1 LAALRAS
8 PKGLQPV
15 DAEPGPMAPDSSPE
29 ILFERRGAAGIVIL
43 NRPQALNAVTFGMVG
58 ALTRQLIEWE
68 GDPAVTRVVVT
79 AAGERAFSAGG
90 DLRALFDF
98 GRARHYQAA
107 LAYWR
112 TEYALNALIKRYRKP
127 YVSLIDGIVMGGGV
141 GISIHGSHR
150 VAGDGFAFAMPEVG
164 IGFIPDVGAT
174 WFLPRLPGELGLY
187 CALTGDRLGPPD
199 ALAAGIATHRI
210 ASGRFPDLLAG
221 LCGNVPVD
229 ALLGAF
235 AEPAGEGPL
244 SARRGLIDRLFTGDS
259 VEGILAALDAQATGQ
274 GADHRADADF
284 ARLTAAAIRSKS
296 PTSLKITLAQLR
308 RGRELDFAECM
319 RCEFRIV
326 SRLLLGHDLYEG
338 IRSVIID
345 KDQAPR
351 WQPSRLEAVSAAEV
365 DRYFQPQ
372 TDELALP

>member
-1 LAALRAS
+1 M
-8 PKGLQPV
+8 V
-15 DAEPGPMAPDSSPE
+15 PDSTCPE

-43 NRPQALNAVTFGMVG
+43 NRPHALNAVTLGMVD
-58 ALTRQLIEWE
+58 ALARQLSAWE
-68 GDPAVTRVVVT
+68 DDAAVTRVVVT
-79 AAGERAFSAGG
+79 AAGGRAFSAGG
-90 DLRALFDF
+90 DLRALFDA
-98 GRARHYQAA
+98 GRAGRYQEAQ
-107 LAYWR
+107 AYWR

-127 YVSLIDGIVMGGGV
+127 YVALIDGIVMGGGA

-174 WFLPRLPGELGLY
+174 WFLPRLPGEFGLY
-187 CALTGDRLGPPD
+187 CGLTGERLGPAD
-199 ALAAGIATHRI
+199 AVATGIATHRI
-210 ASGRFPDLLAG
+210 ASARFSDLMEG

-244 SARRGLIDRLFTGDS
+244 SGSRQLIDRLFTGDT
-259 VEGILAALDAQATGQ
+259 VESILAALEAEATGS
-274 GADHRADADF
+274 GPGADF
-284 ARLTAAAIRSKS
+284 ARLTAASIRLKS

-308 RGRELDFAECM
+308 RGRTLDFAECM
-319 RCEFRIV
+319 RVEFRIV
-326 SRLLLGHDLYEG
+326 SRLMRGHDLYEG

-351 WQPSRLEAVSAAEV
+351 WQPSSLAAVGAAEV
-365 DRYFQPQ
+365 EQYFAPQ
-372 TDELALP
+372 ADEFALPKSES

>member
-1 LAALRAS
+1 
-8 PKGLQPV
+8 
-15 DAEPGPMAPDSSPE
+15 M
-29 ILFERRGAAGIVIL
+29 
-43 NRPQALNAVTFGMVG
+43 
-58 ALTRQLIEWE
+58 
-68 GDPAVTRVVVT
+68 
-79 AAGERAFSAGG
+79 
-90 DLRALFDF
+90 
-98 GRARHYQAA
+98 
-107 LAYWR
+107 
-112 TEYALNALIKRYRKP
+112 IKRFRKP
-127 YVSLIDGIVMGGGV
+127 YVALIDGVVMGGGV

-244 SARRGLIDRLFTGDS
+244 SARGGLIDRLFTGDS

-274 GADHRADADF
+274 GVDQGANQAADADF
-284 ARLTAAAIRSKS
+284 ARLTAASIRSKS

-345 KDQAPR
+345 KDQAPH
-351 WQPSRLEAVSAAEV
+351 WQPSSLAAVSAAEV
-365 DRYFQPQ
+365 ERYFAPQ

>member
-1 LAALRAS
+1 MAAESTR
-8 PKGLQPV
+8 
-15 DAEPGPMAPDSSPE
+15 PE
-29 ILFERRGAAGIVIL
+29 ILFERHGAAGIVIL
-43 NRPQALNAVTFGMVG
+43 NRPHALNAVTFGMVD
-58 ALTRQLIEWE
+58 ALSRQLVEWE
-68 GDPAVTRVVVT
+68 SDAAVTRVVVT
-79 AAGERAFSAGG
+79 ASGGRAFSVGG

-98 GRARHYQAA
+98 GRAGHYADA
-107 LAYWR
+107 LGYWR
-112 TEYALNALIKRYRKP
+112 AEYALNAMIKRYRKP

-141 GISIHGSHR
+141 GIVIHGSHR

-187 CALTGDRLGPPD
+187 CALTGERLGPSD
-199 ALAAGIATHRI
+199 AVAAGVATHRVGS
-210 ASGRFPDLLAG
+210 ARFPDLLEG
-221 LCGNVPVD
+221 LCGNVSVD

-235 AEPAGEGPL
+235 AEAAGEGPVG
-244 SARRGLIDRLFTGDS
+244 ARRPAIDRLFVGDE
-259 VEGILAALDAQATGQ
+259 VEAILAALDAEAACQ
-274 GADHRADADF
+274 GADAGF
-284 ARLTAAAIRSKS
+284 AGAAAAAIRLKS

-308 RGRELDFAECM
+308 RGRSLDFAECM

-351 WQPSRLEAVSAAEV
+351 WQPSSLAAVTCAEV
-365 DRYFQPQ
+365 ERHFEPQ
-372 TDELALP
+372 AEELALP

>member
-1 LAALRAS
+1 
-8 PKGLQPV
+8 
-15 DAEPGPMAPDSSPE
+15 MAPESTRPE
-29 ILFERRGAAGIVIL
+29 ILFERRGNAGIVIL

-58 ALTRQLIEWE
+58 ALTRQLVEWE
-68 GDPAVTRVVVT
+68 SDPAVTRVIVT

-90 DLRALFDF
+90 DLRALYDL
-98 GRARHYQAA
+98 GRSGHYQAA
-107 LAYWR
+107 LTYWR

-164 IGFIPDVGAT
+164 VGFIPDVGAT

-187 CALTGDRLGPPD
+187 CALTGERLGPAD
-199 ALAAGIATHRI
+199 AVTVGVATHRV
-210 ASGRFPDLLAG
+210 ASGRFSELLEG
-221 LCGNVPVD
+221 LCGNVSVD

-244 SARRGLIDRLFTGDS
+244 SACRRVIDRLFTGDS
-259 VEGILAALDAQATGQ
+259 VEGILAALDAKATGQ
-274 GADHRADADF
+274 GADADF
-284 ARLTAAAIRSKS
+284 AHTTAASIRLKS

-308 RGRELDFAECM
+308 HGRNLDFAECM
-319 RCEFRIV
+319 RTEFRIV

-345 KDQAPR
+345 KDQAPHWR
-351 WQPSRLEAVSAAEV
+351 PSSLEAVSRTEV
-365 DRYFQPQ
+365 ERHFEPQ
-372 TDELALP
+372 ADELALP

>member
-1 LAALRAS
+1 MV
-8 PKGLQPV
+8 PV
-15 DAEPGPMAPDSSPE
+15 STRPE
-29 ILFERRGAAGIVIL
+29 ILFERRGAAGLVIL

-58 ALTRQLIEWE
+58 ALTRQLKEWE
-68 GDPAVTRVVVT
+68 GDPAVSRVIVT
-79 AAGERAFSAGG
+79 AAGGRAFSAGG
-90 DLRALFDF
+90 DLRALFDL
-98 GRARHYQAA
+98 GRAGHHQAA
-107 LAYWR
+107 LTYWR

-127 YVSLIDGIVMGGGV
+127 YISLIDGMVMGGGV

-150 VAGDGFAFAMPEVG
+150 VAGDDFAFAMPEVG

-187 CALTGDRLGPPD
+187 CALAGARFGPAD
-199 ALAAGIATHRI
+199 AHAAGIATHRI
-210 ASGRFPDLLAG
+210 ASSRFSELLAG

-244 SARRGLIDRLFTGDS
+244 SARRPLVDRLFTGDT
-259 VEGILAALDAQATGQ
+259 VEGILAVLDAEATGQ
-274 GADHRADADF
+274 GADAGF
-284 ARLTAAAIRSKS
+284 ARASAASIRSKS

-308 RGRELDFAECM
+308 RGRTLDFAECM
-319 RCEFRIV
+319 RSEFRIV
-326 SRLLLGHDLYEG
+326 SRLVLGHDLYEG

-345 KDQAPR
+345 KDQAPH
-351 WQPSRLEAVSAAEV
+351 WQPSSLEAVSEAEV
-365 DRYFQPQ
+365 ERHFAPQ

>member
-1 LAALRAS
+1 
-8 PKGLQPV
+8 
-15 DAEPGPMAPDSSPE
+15 MAPESTRPE

-43 NRPQALNAVTFGMVG
+43 NRPQALNAVTSGMVD
-58 ALTRQLIEWE
+58 ALTRQLSAWE
-68 GDPAVTRVVVT
+68 GDPAVSRVIVT
-79 AAGERAFSAGG
+79 AAGDRAFSAGG
-90 DLRALFDF
+90 DLRALYDS
-98 GRARHYQAA
+98 GRAGQYQAA

-187 CALTGDRLGPPD
+187 CALTGERLGPAD
-199 ALAAGIATHRI
+199 AVAAGAATHRVS
-210 ASGRFPDLLAG
+210 SGRFSDLLAG
-221 LCGNVPVD
+221 LCGTVPVD

-244 SARRGLIDRLFTGDS
+244 SARAPVIDRLFTGDS
-259 VEGILAALDAQATGQ
+259 VEGILTALDAEATGQ
-274 GADHRADADF
+274 GPEAGF
-284 ARLTAAAIRSKS
+284 ARTTAALIRLKS

-308 RGRELDFAECM
+308 RGRNLDFAECM
-319 RCEFRIV
+319 RTEFRIV

-345 KDQAPR
+345 KDQAPH
-351 WQPSRLEAVSAAEV
+351 WQPSSLEAVSAAEV
-365 DRYFQPQ
+365 ERHFEPQ
-372 TDELALP
+372 DDEPALQ

>member
-1 LAALRAS
+1 MAS
-8 PKGLQPV
+8 
-15 DAEPGPMAPDSSPE
+15 ESTRPE

-58 ALTRQLIEWE
+58 ALTRQLVAWE
-68 GDPAVTRVVVT
+68 GDPAVTRVIVT

-90 DLRALFDF
+90 DLRTLFDL
-98 GRARHYQAA
+98 GRAGHYEAA
-107 LAYWR
+107 LTYWR

-127 YVSLIDGIVMGGGV
+127 YVSLIDGMVMGGGV

-174 WFLPRLPGELGLY
+174 WFLPRLPGELGVY
-187 CALTGDRLGPPD
+187 CALTGDRLGPAD
-199 ALAAGIATHRI
+199 AVVAGAATHRV
-210 ASGRFPDLLAG
+210 ASGRFSDLLAG
-221 LCGNVPVD
+221 LCGTVSVD

-244 SARRGLIDRLFTGDS
+244 SARQPVIDRLFTGDS
-259 VEGILAALDAQATGQ
+259 VEGILTALAAEATGL
-274 GADHRADADF
+274 GADADF
-284 ARLTAAAIRSKS
+284 ARATAALIRLKS

-308 RGRELDFAECM
+308 RGRNLDFAECM
-319 RCEFRIV
+319 RSEFRIV
-326 SRLLLGHDLYEG
+326 SRLLRGHDLYEG

-345 KDQAPR
+345 KDQAPH
-351 WQPSRLEAVSAAEV
+351 WQPSSLEAVSGAEV
-365 DRYFQPQ
+365 ERYFEPR